1 MSVHTDFQHD
11 PLEKKARRRGK
22 NSISTLE
29 YENKACFECP
39 CKKIYVLLK
48 NECRNPPPLSTF
60 ITYLCYNHWNTGE
73 KISHDLADKGL
84 ILIISSMEGLK
95 MSWRT
100 DIQHDPLKN
109 KARRRV

>member
-1 MSVHTDFQHD
+1 MSVGT
-11 PLEKKARRRGK
+11 
-22 NSISTLE
+22 
-29 YENKACFECP
+29 
-39 CKKIYVLLK
+39 
-48 NECRNPPPLSTF
+48 PPPLSTF

-109 KARRRV
+109 RARRRV